1 MFQFASQADGAS
13 ADAKIIV
20 SSGLSFFFCF
30 FFFSGRRA
38 ESGPG
43 TIFACGFTERA
54 REALLPASMLGYT
67 SLTWS
72 DGALLQILS
81 PVFVNF
87 PLFVF

>member
-1 MFQFASQADGAS
+1 MFQFASQADSAS

-20 SSGLSFFFCF
+20 SSGLSFFFF
-30 FFFSGRRA
+30 FFLADGQKVALVPSLHVGLQKKHGR
-38 ESGPG
+38 PG
-43 TIFACGFTERA
+43 CRQACWATHI
-54 REALLPASMLGYT
+54 P
-67 SLTWS
+67 TWS

>member
-13 ADAKIIV
+13 ADAKIIA
-20 SSGLSFFFCF
+20 SSGLSFL

-54 REALLPASMLGYT
+54 REAWLPASMLGYT

-81 PVFVNF
+81 PVFVYF